1 MKSFTL
7 FVIFIFQAIISSTY
21 AQDIYDQ
28 ALSLTSNLDNGKNSY
43 RLCASCHL
51 DNGMGKVNGSFPV
64 IASQHKSVVIKQLK
78 DIQSKHRDNP
88 TMYPFS
94 DPKTIGGVQA
104 IADVAGYIQSL
115 PHIVRGSGVGPG
127 GNLRNGRSLYIANCT
142 ACHGLDGS
150 GNAEQMFPRIK
161 SQHYEYLLRQLKWM
175 RDGYRANTNPAML
188 NLIKNMSDSEL
199 SDLADYVSR
208 L

>member
-1 MKSFTL
+1 MKSFIVFCVLIYQTIACSV
-7 FVIFIFQAIISSTY
+7 F
-21 AQDIYDQ
+21 AQDVYEQ
-28 ALSLTSNLDNGKNSY
+28 ALLLKPDLTNGKQSY

-51 DNGMGKVNGSFPV
+51 DDGMGKSNGSFPV
-64 IASQHKSVVIKQLK
+64 VAAQHRSVIIKQLK
-78 DIQSKHRDNP
+78 DIQYKHRDNP

-94 DPKTIGGVQA
+94 DVKTIGGIQA

-115 PHIVRGSGVGPG
+115 PHL
-127 GNLRNGRSLYIANCT
+127 GNNGIGDGNRLSQGEALYLNNCT
-142 ACHGLDGS
+142 SCHGLDGNGS
-150 GNAEQMFPRIK
+150 AEEIFPRIK

-175 RDGYRANTNPAML
+175 RDGYRANSNPAML
-188 NLIKNMSDSEL
+188 DLIKNMNASEL